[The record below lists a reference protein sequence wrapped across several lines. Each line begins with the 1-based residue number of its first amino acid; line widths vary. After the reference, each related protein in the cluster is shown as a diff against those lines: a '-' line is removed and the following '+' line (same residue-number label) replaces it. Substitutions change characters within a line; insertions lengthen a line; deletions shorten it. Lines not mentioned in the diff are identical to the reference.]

1 VRGVTPNH
9 EDRIGETKGRK
20 AEKSDNDEEDFSQ
33 TKRVNAN

>member
-1 VRGVTPNH
+1 VRGVTANH
-9 EDRIGETKGRK
+9 EDGIGEAKGGK